1 MLRSF
6 MQVLCTGVLLGAPAI
21 RAAEVA
27 GAAAPPPVAPPPSG
41 VPAAGPPPGGPPPPA
56 RGPALDVAIAGVQAA
71 IAACAAQGLK
81 VTAIVADSSGA
92 LKAGMVSDG
101 VNGMT
106 ARFALGKIAVTVDF
120 RKPSSEVGAQAKSDP
135 ELAARLKANPNYI
148 PWSGAV
154 PLMVGEE
161 LVGAIAVSG
170 ATGEQDEAC
179 AKAAVEQIR
188 TQLK

>member
-56 RGPALDVAIAGVQAA
+56 RGPALDVAIAGVRAA

-120 RKPSSEVGAQAKSDP
+120 RKPSGVVGAQAKTDAD
-135 ELAARLKANPNYI
+135 LAARLKANPAYI
-148 PWSGAV
+148 PWPGAV
-154 PLMVGEE
+154 PLWIGEE
-161 LVGAIAVSG
+161 LIGAIAVSG

-179 AKAAVEQIR
+179 AKAAVEKIR
-188 TQLK
+188 AQLK